1 MKYFGNKQRVVTDED
16 TAAAERLMAIASR
29 YRPDPAAET
38 GDEPTVQQD
47 PEPGEPEMLQ

>member
-29 YRPDPAAET
+29 YRPDPAADA
-38 GDEPTVQQD
+38 GDEVRVQQD
-47 PEPGEPEMLQ
+47 PEPDEPEMLQ